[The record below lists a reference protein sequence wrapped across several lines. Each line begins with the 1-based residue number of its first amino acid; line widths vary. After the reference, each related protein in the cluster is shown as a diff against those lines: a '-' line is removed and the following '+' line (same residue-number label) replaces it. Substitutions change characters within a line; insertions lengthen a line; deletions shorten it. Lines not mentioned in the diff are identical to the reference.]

1 MDHSQKSETKQQFSK
16 MQINFI
22 KAVEKLIIDRT
33 S

>member
-1 MDHSQKSETKQQFSK
+1 MGHSQKSETKQPFLK

-22 KAVEKLIIDRT
+22 KAVEKVIIDRT